1 MPRRDNHNEISD
13 GDSVTS
19 QDEHFAPMNFN
30 QFAMD
35 PISQRTCI
43 SAITGQRFYDQ
54 ITGQPI
60 IQNSL
65 PSRQL
70 WSVMDCTAPDGAKD
84 PLKLYYDT
92 PEQYERHRR
101 VKVSRSSKE
110 SWRKGLTEL
119 GYNVF
124 GVNNTLTDPKT
135 EFTVVK

>member
-1 MPRRDNHNEISD
+1 MQHDKYEED
-13 GDSVTS
+13 FEGDSVS
-19 QDEHFAPMNFN
+19 SYDEHFTKRNQYN
-30 QFAMD
+30 QFGMD
-35 PISQRTCI
+35 PIAQRICI

-54 ITGQPI
+54 LTGQPI

-65 PSRQL
+65 ASRQL
-70 WSVMDCTAPDGAKD
+70 WSVMDCTAPNGAKD

-110 SWRKGLTEL
+110 SWRKGLSEL

-124 GVNNTLTDPKT
+124 GVSNTLTDPKT

>member
-1 MPRRDNHNEISD
+1 MQHDKYEED
-13 GDSVTS
+13 FEGDSVS
-19 QDEHFAPMNFN
+19 SYDEHLTKRNQYN
-30 QFAMD
+30 QFGMD
-35 PISQRTCI
+35 PIAQRICI

-54 ITGQPI
+54 LTGQPI

-65 PSRQL
+65 ASRQL
-70 WSVMDCTAPDGAKD
+70 WSVMDCTAPNGAKD

-101 VKVSRSSKE
+101 VKVTRSSKE
-110 SWRKGLTEL
+110 SWRKGLSEL

-124 GVNNTLTDPKT
+124 GVSNTLTDPKT